1 MWLSSG
7 RSAHV
12 VNFYTLFTYSL
23 FRRRFGYAPFRLL
36 IKFSAIHVYART
48 CACPEKAARM
58 YFGRI
63 SLEHVLGMIDF
74 PQIVQTMIRQVICA
88 ELSDLSV
95 STYIAITRSNNYR
108 TNYSAI
114 SATETKI
121 DSPLENFCRQHV
133 IDMRRYRIKL
143 TNLTRLSAIKDTIR
157 KAIYEDLFYIFSY

>member
-1 MWLSSG
+1 M
-7 RSAHV
+7 
-12 VNFYTLFTYSL
+12 VNFYTLFACSL

-36 IKFSAIHVYART
+36 IKFSTIHVYART
-48 CACPEKAARM
+48 CACPEKAALM

-74 PQIVQTMIRQVICA
+74 PQIVQTMNRQVICA
-88 ELSDLSV
+88 KLSV
-95 STYIAITRSNNYR
+95 LYLPVSMYIAITLSNNYR

-133 IDMRRYRIKL
+133 IDMRRYRNKL

-157 KAIYEDLFYIFSY
+157 KSHI